1 MKSNLPTSKPYRAWA
16 IVSLCALVLLGCS
29 KAPVET
35 AQPATRD
42 EGLVTANELLQSQL
56 KIGEV
61 STTPIADTLRV
72 AGRIDFDEQQLARI
86 GATVTG
92 RITKLEAVLGQ
103 VVRKGEMLAE
113 LHSSELST
121 AQLAYLKARS
131 QMELTRR
138 NVERAK
144 SLFDADVIS
153 AAELQRRESEFQIAS
168 AETRAAADQLR
179 VLGVPVGAIERLGKS
194 GVIDSNTPV
203 VSSISGVVV
212 DRKVAQGQVVEPTD
226 ALFVVA
232 DLSRVWAVAQVPEQ
246 QVEQVRVGQSVVIE
260 VAALND
266 EKIQGKLIFVGQT
279 VNPETRTVLV
289 RTELDNRDGRLK
301 PAMLASMVIQGK
313 PVPRLFVPSSAV
325 VRENDEEFVYVA
337 LSADTFMQRK
347 VKLTPEQGGKR
358 VVVEG
363 LNSGEKIVAEGAF
376 HLNNERNRQAL
387 EGNTN
392 NSSGQM

>member
-1 MKSNLPTSKPYRAWA
+1 MNNHMPIKRSFSVWA
-16 IVSLCALVLLGCS
+16 AICVSSFVLIGCN

-35 AQPATRD
+35 AQTATRD

-56 KIGEV
+56 KLGEV
-61 STTPIADTLRV
+61 SAMPISDTLRV

-92 RITKLEAVLGQ
+92 RITKLQAGLGQ
-103 VVRKGEMLAE
+103 VVKKGEVLAE

-121 AQLAYLKARS
+121 AQLAYLKAKS

-153 AAELQRRESEFQIAS
+153 AAELQRRENEFQIAS

-179 VLGVPVGAIERLGKS
+179 VLGVPAGAIERLGKS

-203 VSSISGVVV
+203 VASLNGVVV
-212 DRKVAQGQVVEPTD
+212 ERKVAQGQVVEPTD

-246 QVEQVRVGQSVVIE
+246 QVEQVKVGQSVEIE
-260 VAALND
+260 VAALSD
-266 EKIQGKLIFVGQT
+266 
-279 VNPETRTVLV
+279 
-289 RTELDNRDGRLK
+289 
-301 PAMLASMVIQGK
+301 
-313 PVPRLFVPSSAV
+313 
-325 VRENDEEFVYVA
+325 
-337 LSADTFMQRK
+337 
-347 VKLTPEQGGKR
+347 
-358 VVVEG
+358 
-363 LNSGEKIVAEGAF
+363 
-376 HLNNERNRQAL
+376 
-387 EGNTN
+387 
-392 NSSGQM
+392 

>member
-1 MKSNLPTSKPYRAWA
+1 MRLNLPTPKAYRVWA
-16 IVSLCALVLLGCS
+16 AVCFCSVVLMGCS

-35 AQPATRD
+35 AQPAAKED
-42 EGLVTANELLQSQL
+42 GIVTANETLQSQL
-56 KIGEV
+56 KVAEV
-61 STTPIADTLRV
+61 STTPISDTMRV

-92 RITKLEAVLGQ
+92 RITKLQAGLGQ
-103 VVRKGEMLAE
+103 VVKKGEVLAE

-121 AQLAYLKARS
+121 AQLAYLKAKS
-131 QMELTRR
+131 QMELARR

-153 AAELQRRESEFQIAS
+153 SAELQRRENEFQITS

-179 VLGVPVGAIERLGKS
+179 VLGVPAGAVDRLGKS

-212 DRKVAQGQVVEPTD
+212 ERKVAQGQVVEPTD

-232 DLSRVWAVAQVPEQ
+232 DLSRVWAIAQVPEQ
-246 QVEQVRVGQSVVIE
+246 QVQQVKVGQSVVIE

-266 EKIQGKLIFVGQT
+266 EKIQGKLIYVGQI
-279 VNPETRTVLV
+279 VNPDTRTVLV

-301 PAMLASMVIQGK
+301 PAMLASMIIEGK
-313 PVPRLFVPSSAV
+313 PQPRLFVPSSAV
-325 VRENDEEFVYVA
+325 VRENDEEFVYLAV
-337 LSADTFMQRK
+337 SADTYVQRK
-347 VKLTPEQGGKR
+347 VKLSPEQGGKR
-358 VVVEG
+358 VVIEG
-363 LNSGEKIVAEGAF
+363 LNNGEKIVIEGAF
-376 HLNNERNRQAL
+376 HLNNERNRQL
-387 EGNTN
+387 LQG
-392 NSSGQM
+392 NSSSNGQM